1 MDLEI
6 VKIFYTDKT
15 VANNSHSLI
24 VDLLRVFS
32 QPTTDVVLDSVIIKQ
47 EDIQVTDSIII
58 AMKKIYE
65 QNPILC

>member
-32 QPTTDVVLDSVIIKQ
+32 
-47 EDIQVTDSIII
+47 
-58 AMKKIYE
+58 
-65 QNPILC
+65 